1 MQPVQLQPILE
12 GDNNDEEG
20 VGKHMRCASHIRNLV
35 KTTDAD
41 KTLNKYAIY
50 KKYYRLAFAKAQE
63 RCGINSPEAA
73 RRRMS

>member
-1 MQPVQLQPILE
+1 M
-12 GDNNDEEG
+12 
-20 VGKHMRCASHIRNLV
+20 HCASHIRNLV